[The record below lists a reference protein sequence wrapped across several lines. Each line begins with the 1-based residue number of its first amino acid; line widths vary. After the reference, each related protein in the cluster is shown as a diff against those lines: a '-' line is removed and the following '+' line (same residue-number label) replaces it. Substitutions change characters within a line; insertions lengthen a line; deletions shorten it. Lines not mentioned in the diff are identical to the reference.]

1 MKDLQPRIA
10 NQIDD
15 LLSQLESKSNEIDAQ
30 FSRLSTRNDR
40 FSKSSKNFNHSSRKY
55 GHRDNPPK
63 RGYTVTKPYGGL
75 FKKCEACKTVGE
87 PFIRHEVR
95 DCPNI
100 RIGDRANLLKS
111 FNLDIDGESDNS
123 PEDNEIESKYTDVVL
138 NETSETETI
147 NVERVNI
154 VESPQFNVK
163 INSTMITMVLDTGAT
178 GSMISLELCELACCY
193 RQYIIYQ
200 EGVGFLHRRIFQ
212 CKSKEKSN
220 HVATL

>member
-1 MKDLQPRIA
+1 M
-10 NQIDD
+10 
-15 LLSQLESKSNEIDAQ
+15 
-30 FSRLSTRNDR
+30 
-40 FSKSSKNFNHSSRKY
+40 
-55 GHRDNPPK
+55 
-63 RGYTVTKPYGGL
+63 
-75 FKKCEACKTVGE
+75 
-87 PFIRHEVR
+87 R

-111 FNLDIDGESDNS
+111 LNLDIDGESDNS

-178 GSMISLELCELACCY
+178 GSMISLELCQLANLKVY
-193 RQYIIYQ
+193 SSTHSAILADGDSKLKVVAEVHTSIIMDGYLKLPMSA
-200 EGVGFLHRRIFQ
+200 VVVTRL
-212 CKSKEKSN
+212 
-220 HVATL
+220 